1 MHDEREAGRLLFE
14 AARIV
19 GLDLGKIELLKKSD
33 ERKQV
38 VAWFLRKKTT
48 MGLDWI
54 AGQLGMGSRANVSRA
69 IVSVERSKQAAVIHW
84 VREIDGMCR
93 CVH

>member
-1 MHDEREAGRLLFE
+1 MLFE
-14 AARIV
+14 AASIA
-19 GLDLGKIELLKKSD
+19 GLDLGEKELLKKSD

-54 AGQLGMGSRANVSRA
+54 ADQLGMGSRANVGRA
-69 IVSVERSKQAAVIHW
+69 VQSVELSGKAAVRHR
-84 VREIDGMCR
+84 VREMEKMYR

>member
-1 MHDEREAGRLLFE
+1 MLFE

-19 GLDLGKIELLKKSD
+19 GLDLGEKELLKKSD

-38 VAWFLRKKTT
+38 VAWFLRKKTA

-69 IVSVERSKQAAVIHW
+69 VESVERSRQAAVIQW
-84 VREIDGMCR
+84 VREIDRMYE